1 MAADST
7 KTISE
12 NPTNPVD
19 STKLH
24 VYDVMNA
31 TLATVLTSA
40 SAIDPRWW
48 VNSKGTLYRI
58 INFKNKYNYL
68 LKTPCYLK
76 CEILMGCDNLG
87 VSTVLRIRNR
97 GKHVATSLPVL
108 QMLPALV
115 TISSQL
121 AMHRGFEFTKRI
133 FPQRLEVKFTEK
145 RDILLHLEWFK
156 R

>member
-1 MAADST
+1 MAAGST
-7 KTISE
+7 KTISA

-19 STKLH
+19 SAKLH
-24 VYDVMNA
+24 VYYVLMNS
-31 TLATVLTSA
+31 TVLTSA
-40 SAIDPRWW
+40 IYHPCW
-48 VNSKGTLYRI
+48 VTSKGTLCRI

-108 QMLPALV
+108 QILPALV